1 LSAIDKETDF
11 LQVSGEALHEEM
23 NLGVGC
29 ENERFEQFKS
39 ELSGGNGEGKL

>member
-1 LSAIDKETDF
+1 
-11 LQVSGEALHEEM
+11 M

-39 ELSGGNGEGKL
+39 ELSGGNGEGKLWWKLKQNCR